1 MSKRENYDSYDD
13 HLKVNRAKRHVLEVG
28 VAAIVKALSDSG
40 VSWSSGKE
48 PMSDV
53 CAVHLTFRADGDF
66 RTPEVTITSRDGGC
80 YSVVCLEPTRAEE
93 IADEMVDA
101 VIHDNDLLDLDR
113 VEAGRPVRRGGQP
126 GQGRVRRV
134 VQHDRRRA
142 PVRTRRQR
150 PLQRSQGKT
159 GVGQARR
166 TQGTQELRIERT
178 RQWKRTN

>member
-1 MSKRENYDSYDD
+1 MNKREQYDSYDA

-40 VSWSSGKE
+40 VSWSPGKE

-66 RTPEVTITSRDGGC
+66 RSPEVTITSQEGGC

-113 VEAGRPVRRGGQP
+113 GVVEAAKA
-126 GQGRVRRV
+126 
-134 VQHDRRRA
+134 DLA
-142 PVRTRRQR
+142 SALAE
-150 PLQRSQGKT
+150 PLEKEGEALFTKEFVET
-159 GVGQARR
+159 FAIGEDTDVDAIVAAHPCLKPAN
-166 TQGTQELRIERT
+166 ELLE
-178 RQWKRTN
+178 KFFEEAS

>member
-1 MSKRENYDSYDD
+1 MSKREQYDNYDD
-13 HLKVNRAKRHVLEVG
+13 HLKVNRAQRHVLETG

-53 CAVHLTFRADGDF
+53 CAVHLTFRKDGDF

-101 VIHDNDLLDLDR
+101 VMHDNDLLDLDGDA
-113 VEAGRPVRRGGQP
+113 VEAAKADLASALAEPLENEGE
-126 GQGRVRRV
+126 
-134 VQHDRRRA
+134 A
-142 PVRTRRQR
+142 LFTREFVETFAIGEDTDVNAIVAAH
-150 PLQRSQGKT
+150 PCLKP
-159 GVGQARR
+159 AH
-166 TQGTQELRIERT
+166 ELLEKFFEET
-178 RQWKRTN
+178 